1 MQEQGGNGG
10 AFFFNVNVVFLS
22 QIAIYGLAFGLRVV
36 LARGL
41 GDEGLGTYSLFF
53 VAVLVAG
60 GIANLGVGLGNI
72 YFLNKRT
79 YSYGVLLSG
88 SLFVLIAASA
98 VAGRAGRLLGARRLG
113 GVLCRRGPAGARAGA
128 PARGGAGSACATAL
142 GCAEGAGPLR
152 RPGADSEPGPAL
164 QLP

>member
-53 VAVLVAG
+53 LVVLVAG
-60 GIANLGVGLGNI
+60 GVGNLGVGLGNI

-79 YSYGVLLSG
+79 YSYGALLANT
-88 SLFVLIAASA
+88 LFVLGAASA
-98 VAGRAGRLLGARRLG
+98 VAWLLVLAYG
-113 GVLCRRGPAGARAGA
+113 GL
-128 PARGGAGSACATAL
+128 
-142 GCAEGAGPLR
+142 
-152 RPGADSEPGPAL
+152 SEPELFVKGRTFWLYAG
-164 QLP
+164 